1 MLEST
6 DAKKSI
12 NLKKIF
18 RHDTQH
24 HQHPSSINRKAATHL
39 NISSPILQ
47 HSTSIYSLVSPTRTA
62 FTSIYSTTNS
72 NELPF
77 QLYQPVSPPPPIP
90 AQYITTP
97 NSVSPAPRRQ
107 YFDFKEEQD
116 KDQEV
121 HPLDLP
127 PTTPR
132 YDTPSQHLTQQR
144 RNLPPM
150 RNPQVRQTVATDI
163 RTHNDMSETVP
174 TGCVRLNNRRHS
186 CSSTTIY
193 KQPND
198 NNNNVVTLRKLRERR
213 RSSKVGPTNA
223 ASSIEKMMETSKSTP
238 HHKVKTYN
246 LRRAI
251 LSPEEVEKQKKIQEL
266 EDLITGRR
274 GSTLKLTLTPK
285 VLS

>member
-6 DAKKSI
+6 EAKKSI

-18 RHDTQH
+18 RHDQ
-24 HQHPSSINRKAATHL
+24 HQHTSSINRKAAAHL

-47 HSTSIYSLVSPTRTA
+47 HSTSIYSLVSPTRAA

-72 NELPF
+72 NELPYE
-77 QLYQPVSPPPPIP
+77 LYQPVSPPPPIP
-90 AQYITTP
+90 VQYNHITTP

-107 YFDFKEEQD
+107 YFDFKEEQ
-116 KDQEV
+116 KEV
-121 HPLDLP
+121 HPLDLA

-132 YDTPSQHLTQQR
+132 YDTPLQHPTQKR
-144 RNLPPM
+144 RNPPPM

-163 RTHNDMSETVP
+163 RKHNDMSETVP
-174 TGCVRLNNRRHS
+174 TGCVRITNRRHS
-186 CSSTTIY
+186 CSSTAIY
-193 KQPND
+193 ND
-198 NNNNVVTLRKLRERR
+198 NTNNVVTLRKLRERR

-223 ASSIEKMMETSKSTP
+223 ASSIDKMETSKSTP